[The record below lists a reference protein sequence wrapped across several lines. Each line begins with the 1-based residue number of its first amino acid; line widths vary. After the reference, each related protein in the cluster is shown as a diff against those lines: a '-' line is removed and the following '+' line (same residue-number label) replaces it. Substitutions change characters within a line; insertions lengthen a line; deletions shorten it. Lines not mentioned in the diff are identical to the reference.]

1 MLKAPCTDAICR
13 GARLSQKRPRPRDY
27 ELRKMNDRNGV
38 TLHEIEIGIVV
49 PAVIYAPVW
58 LADQRGFLRDEGL
71 TVRLRS
77 FGSTDGTTAALRD
90 GIVPITNRVS

>member
-1 MLKAPCTDAICR
+1 MDNRYSASL
-13 GARLSQKRPRPRDY
+13 Y
-27 ELRKMNDRNGV
+27 
-38 TLHEIEIGIVV
+38 EIEIGIVV
-49 PAVIYAPVW
+49 PALIYAPVW

-90 GIVPITNRVS
+90 GVVCPDSSIARRSQ

>member
-1 MLKAPCTDAICR
+1 MDDR
-13 GARLSQKRPRPRDY
+13 YGASLY
-27 ELRKMNDRNGV
+27 
-38 TLHEIEIGIVV
+38 EIEIGIVV

-58 LADQRGFLRDEGL
+58 LAEQRGFLRDEGL

-90 GIVPITNRVS
+90 GIVPDHNRVS